1 MEDDLHRELS
11 ASLSLPTAGP
21 LSGWP
26 QAFIRQLVL
35 TIRPLLLIVPRHG
48 LPIRRSISRELPVV
62 VVTQPRNSAYSI
74 HMTVIHEARAHES
87 AHYGF
92 KRFCNVNRFE
102 RIRHLNY
109 IRRCTVYF
117 DDFKNPESL
126 SVLKL

>member
-1 MEDDLHRELS
+1 MEDDLHRKLS

-35 TIRPLLLIVPRHG
+35 TIRPLLLIVRWHG
-48 LPIRRSISRELPVV
+48 LPISRSISCEMPVGV
-62 VVTQPRNSAYSI
+62 VNQPRNTGHSI
-74 HMTVIHEARAHES
+74 RVTVIHGARAHES
-87 AHYGF
+87 ARYGF
-92 KRFCNVNRFE
+92 KRFCNANRFE

-117 DDFKNPESL
+117 DDFKNPETL

>member
-48 LPIRRSISRELPVV
+48 LPISRSISRELPVV

-74 HMTVIHEARAHES
+74 HMTVIHGARAHEG
-87 AHYGF
+87 ARYGF
-92 KRFCNVNRFE
+92 KRFCNANRFE

-109 IRRCTVYF
+109 IRCWTVYF